1 MDPDHEIRNDSKE
14 RGKIYEFIVE
24 LFGVAFISV
33 RVMDEKSTRV
43 ILRGKKWKWG
53 AKSIARTS
61 TCT

>member
-14 RGKIYEFIVE
+14 RGKIYEFIVK

-43 ILRGKKWKWG
+43 ILRGKK
-53 AKSIARTS
+53 
-61 TCT
+61 

>member
-14 RGKIYEFIVE
+14 RGKIYKFIVE

-43 ILRGKKWKWG
+43 ILRGKK
-53 AKSIARTS
+53 
-61 TCT
+61 